1 MTICLSKG
9 FLCLF
14 LRSCRIFMLGLISAV
29 RKNSLAEAA
38 GIVAGDKLVAVDGV
52 QVKDIIELSF
62 YTSDYEVELE
72 LENAQGQ
79 RRQVHIDKYPDE
91 DLGLEFEAAV
101 FDKVSTCYN
110 NCIFCFVDQMIPGMR
125 KGLYVRDDDYRLS
138 FLYGNFITLTNLKE
152 EDFQRIIQTHMT
164 PLYVSVH
171 ATDPKVRCEMM
182 HNRFAGELMD
192 KLERLF
198 AAGIEVHTQIV
209 CCPGYNDGVILA
221 KSFHDLYARHPHVLT
236 MAVVPVGI
244 TKHRE
249 GLHPL
254 RTFTKEEAAALI
266 DQVTPWQRQ
275 CREETGKTFIYLG
288 DEFYLLAGRDVPTA
302 EWYDGFPQLENGI
315 GLTRSFVDE
324 WQATLPSLSSYQ
336 AASPAVIPVGESA
349 FTVLQPLLD
358 ALNKQFNT
366 AHSFVPVPNQFFG
379 GKVNVTG
386 LLTASDI
393 LRTCK
398 ESGKRLILPAVV
410 LNNDK
415 LFLDDTALEQFRKEY
430 PGKVDIA
437 KDAKELLHLLLES

>member
-1 MTICLSKG
+1 
-9 FLCLF
+9 
-14 LRSCRIFMLGLISAV
+14 MLGLISAV

-182 HNRFAGELMD
+182 HNRFAGELKD

-209 CCPGYNDGVILA
+209 CCPGYNDGVILS

-266 DQVTPWQRQ
+266 DQVTPWQQQ

-288 DEFYLLAGRDVPTA
+288 DEFYLLAGRDVPAA

-349 FTVLQPLLD
+349 FTVLQPLLGS
-358 ALNKQFNT
+358 LNKQFNT

>member
-1 MTICLSKG
+1 
-9 FLCLF
+9 
-14 LRSCRIFMLGLISAV
+14 MLGLISAV

-209 CCPGYNDGVILA
+209 CCPGYNDGEILA

>member
-1 MTICLSKG
+1 
-9 FLCLF
+9 
-14 LRSCRIFMLGLISAV
+14 MLGLISAV

-221 KSFHDLYARHPHVLT
+221 KSFQNLYARHPHVLT

-358 ALNKQFNT
+358 ALNKQFST

>member
-1 MTICLSKG
+1 
-9 FLCLF
+9 
-14 LRSCRIFMLGLISAV
+14 MLGLISAV
-29 RKNSLAEAA
+29 RKNSLAEAT

-209 CCPGYNDGVILA
+209 CCPGYNDGEILA

-366 AHSFVPVPNQFFG
+366 AHSFVTVPNQFFG

>member
-1 MTICLSKG
+1 
-9 FLCLF
+9 
-14 LRSCRIFMLGLISAV
+14 MLGLISAV

-288 DEFYLLAGRDVPTA
+288 DEFYLLAGRDVPAA

-336 AASPAVIPVGESA
+336 AASPAVIPVGESV

>member
-1 MTICLSKG
+1 
-9 FLCLF
+9 
-14 LRSCRIFMLGLISAV
+14 
-29 RKNSLAEAA
+29 
-38 GIVAGDKLVAVDGV
+38 
-52 QVKDIIELSF
+52 
-62 YTSDYEVELE
+62 
-72 LENAQGQ
+72 
-79 RRQVHIDKYPDE
+79 
-91 DLGLEFEAAV
+91 
-101 FDKVSTCYN
+101 
-110 NCIFCFVDQMIPGMR
+110 
-125 KGLYVRDDDYRLS
+125 
-138 FLYGNFITLTNLKE
+138 
-152 EDFQRIIQTHMT
+152 MT

-209 CCPGYNDGVILA
+209 CCPGYNDGEILA
-221 KSFHDLYARHPHVLT
+221 KSFQDLYARYPHVLT

-358 ALNKQFNT
+358 ALNKQFST

>member
-1 MTICLSKG
+1 
-9 FLCLF
+9 
-14 LRSCRIFMLGLISAV
+14 MLGLISAV

-209 CCPGYNDGVILA
+209 CCPGYNDGEILT
-221 KSFHDLYARHPHVLT
+221 KSFQDLYARHPHVLT

-288 DEFYLLAGRDVPTA
+288 DEFYLLAGRDVPAA

-358 ALNKQFNT
+358 ALNKQFST

>member
-1 MTICLSKG
+1 
-9 FLCLF
+9 
-14 LRSCRIFMLGLISAV
+14 MLGLISAV

-266 DQVTPWQRQ
+266 DQVTPWQRK

-358 ALNKQFNT
+358 ALNKQFST

>member
-1 MTICLSKG
+1 
-9 FLCLF
+9 
-14 LRSCRIFMLGLISAV
+14 MLGLISAV

-38 GIVAGDKLVAVDGV
+38 GIVAGDKLVSVDGV

-171 ATDPKVRCEMM
+171 ATDPQVRCEMM
-182 HNRFAGELMD
+182 HNRFAGQLME

-209 CCPGYNDGVILA
+209 CCPGYNDGAILT
-221 KSFHDLYARHPHVLT
+221 KSFEDLYAQHPNVLT

-266 DQVTPWQRQ
+266 DQVTPWQQQ

-358 ALNKQFNT
+358 ALNKQFST

>member
-1 MTICLSKG
+1 
-9 FLCLF
+9 
-14 LRSCRIFMLGLISAV
+14 MLGLISAV

-221 KSFHDLYARHPHVLT
+221 KSFHDLYAHHPHVLT

-244 TKHRE
+244 TKNRE

-288 DEFYLLAGRDVPTA
+288 DEFYLLAGRDVPAA

-358 ALNKQFNT
+358 ALNKQFST

>member
-1 MTICLSKG
+1 
-9 FLCLF
+9 
-14 LRSCRIFMLGLISAV
+14 MLGLISAV

-209 CCPGYNDGVILA
+209 CCPGYNDGEILA

-315 GLTRSFVDE
+315 GLTRSFLDE

-358 ALNKQFNT
+358 ALNKQFST
-366 AHSFVPVPNQFFG
+366 SHSFVPVPNQFFG

>member
-1 MTICLSKG
+1 
-9 FLCLF
+9 
-14 LRSCRIFMLGLISAV
+14 MLGLISAV

-358 ALNKQFNT
+358 ALNKQFST
-366 AHSFVPVPNQFFG
+366 SHSFVPVPNQFFG